1 MVQEMPLL
9 HWLPETGQLI
19 EWAME
24 IAALVNQNAP
34 LGIQASKFGARK
46 YLEQAQ
52 QTVID
57 VLPDIR
63 GRMFGTEDANE
74 GIKSSI

>member
-1 MVQEMPLL
+1 M
-9 HWLPETGQLI
+9 
-19 EWAME
+19 
-24 IAALVNQNAP
+24 VNQNAP
-34 LGIQASKFGARK
+34 LGIQATKFGSRK

-63 GRMFGTEDANE
+63 GRVFGTEDADE
-74 GIKSSI
+74 GIKSSTERRSAMFKGKSERGF